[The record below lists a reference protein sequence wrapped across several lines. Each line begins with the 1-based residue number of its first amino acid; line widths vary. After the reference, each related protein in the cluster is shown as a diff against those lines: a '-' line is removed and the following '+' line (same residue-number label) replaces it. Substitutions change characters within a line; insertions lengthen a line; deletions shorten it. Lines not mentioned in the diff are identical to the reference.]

1 LGGGEGE
8 QTGNQTT
15 HRHSNNIKDVR
26 FTLALGKF
34 DFRQRWI
41 LKYIANTIYYE
52 FKKRLHE
59 GQYAFVQLTVK
70 DNLLRKCSCSFS
82 LALNS
87 AQLRIIVILWSVN
100 KDQAL
105 GKEYNGIFS

>member
-1 LGGGEGE
+1 
-8 QTGNQTT
+8 
-15 HRHSNNIKDVR
+15 VR
-26 FTLALGKF
+26 LTLALGKF

-70 DNLLRKCSCSFS
+70 DNWLRKYSFS

-105 GKEYNGIFS
+105 GKEYSGIFS

>member
-1 LGGGEGE
+1 M
-8 QTGNQTT
+8 
-15 HRHSNNIKDVR
+15 K

-34 DFRQRWI
+34 DFKQRWI
-41 LKYIANTIYYE
+41 HDYTANTIFYE

-59 GQYAFVQLTVK
+59 GQYAFVQLIVK
-70 DNLLRKCSCSFS
+70 DNLLRKCSFS